1 MISSTRNHEDIFQS
15 SAFRR
20 SCPKVFY
27 NSFLNNFE
35 KFMMKHMRQVFFVK
49 VTSLTL
55 LKIDSST
62 GVFCKF
68 CNILKNNSFVKHIGT
83 AAAKKISVTTI

>member
-1 MISSTRNHEDIFQS
+1 
-15 SAFRR
+15 
-20 SCPKVFY
+20 
-27 NSFLNNFE
+27 
-35 KFMMKHMRQVFFVK
+35 MRQVFFVK

-83 AAAKKISVTTI
+83 AAAKKISGTTI

>member
-1 MISSTRNHEDIFQS
+1 
-15 SAFRR
+15 
-20 SCPKVFY
+20 
-27 NSFLNNFE
+27 
-35 KFMMKHMRQVFFVK
+35 MRQVFFVK

-83 AAAKKISVTTI
+83 AAAKKISDTTI